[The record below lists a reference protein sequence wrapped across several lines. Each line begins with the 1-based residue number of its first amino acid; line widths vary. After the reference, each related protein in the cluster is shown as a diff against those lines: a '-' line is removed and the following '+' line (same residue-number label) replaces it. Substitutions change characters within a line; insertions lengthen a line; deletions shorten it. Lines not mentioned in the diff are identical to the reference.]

1 MKLIMRADDLGFSEA
16 VNLGIYK
23 AVKEGVITSV
33 GMMTNMEHANHG
45 YELVKDFDIA
55 LGQHTNICAGRPL
68 TDPKLIPSLVQE
80 NGEFCSSREIR
91 SRKEDTVVIEEAEM
105 EIEAQYLRF
114 KEITGKD
121 PDYFECHAVI
131 SQNFFIALRNVAK
144 KYGLFYE
151 NVVFDQEFE
160 KENNIYGIAMAKLN
174 EQMLY
179 DPKEYIENSLE
190 FIRNHDVSVMVFH
203 PGYLDQYILTHL
215 ERLKMHRCSWVN
227 DDPLY
232 IDYHDHEWGKPVY
245 DDQKLYEMF
254 LLETFQAGLSWI
266 TILHKREAFKEAF
279 DQFDVNKIA
288 MYDDC
293 KINELMN
300 NPKIIRNSRKIKA
313 AVKNAQIFIEI
324 QKEYGSFSKYLWAYT
339 NDKIIYEKKENETTS
354 TLSDQISKD
363 LKKKGMSFVG
373 SITIY
378 SYLEAIGIYNH
389 HDRNCFLHL

>member
-131 SQNFFIALRNVAK
+131 SQKFFIALRNVAK
-144 KYGLFYE
+144 K
-151 NVVFDQEFE
+151 
-160 KENNIYGIAMAKLN
+160 
-174 EQMLY
+174 
-179 DPKEYIENSLE
+179 
-190 FIRNHDVSVMVFH
+190 
-203 PGYLDQYILTHL
+203 
-215 ERLKMHRCSWVN
+215 LKMKS
-227 DDPLY
+227 L
-232 IDYHDHEWGKPVY
+232 
-245 DDQKLYEMF
+245 
-254 LLETFQAGLSWI
+254 
-266 TILHKREAFKEAF
+266 
-279 DQFDVNKIA
+279 
-288 MYDDC
+288 
-293 KINELMN
+293 
-300 NPKIIRNSRKIKA
+300 
-313 AVKNAQIFIEI
+313 
-324 QKEYGSFSKYLWAYT
+324 
-339 NDKIIYEKKENETTS
+339 
-354 TLSDQISKD
+354 
-363 LKKKGMSFVG
+363 
-373 SITIY
+373 
-378 SYLEAIGIYNH
+378 
-389 HDRNCFLHL
+389 